1 MTITSGAG
9 ARWRLGLLAVAF
21 LTLFC
26 WAPTAFAQP
35 GTGAEPARV
44 SAPSIGLDEPLIPLD
59 VTADGTMAVPA
70 DYDRAGWFVGG
81 GRPGGRGPTVIAGHV
96 DSLSGPAVFARL
108 RELAVGAG
116 VSVTGVDG
124 SVTDYVVTEV
134 IDVPKAAFP
143 TARVFGAL
151 PHDELRLV
159 TCSGYFDR
167 AAASYE
173 DNRVV
178 FAVRR

>member
-1 MTITSGAG
+1 MTRTRETGP
-9 ARWRLGLLAVAF
+9 RKRLGLLAVVVLA
-21 LTLFC
+21 LFC
-26 WAPTAFAQP
+26 WAPSASAQP
-35 GTGAEPARV
+35 GIGAEPARV
-44 SAPSIGLDEPLIPLD
+44 SAPSIGLDEPLIPLG
-59 VTADGTMAVPA
+59 VAADGAMAVPSDFA
-70 DYDRAGWFVGG
+70 RAGWFVGG

-134 IDVPKAAFP
+134 IDFPKAAFP

-151 PHDELRLV
+151 PNDELRLV

-167 AAASYE
+167 AAASYV